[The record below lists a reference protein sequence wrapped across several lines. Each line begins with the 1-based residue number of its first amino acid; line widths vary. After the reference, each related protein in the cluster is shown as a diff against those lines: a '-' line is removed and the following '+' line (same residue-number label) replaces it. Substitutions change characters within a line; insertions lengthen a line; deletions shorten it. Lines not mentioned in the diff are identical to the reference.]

1 MKNNFQI
8 SETFYQNLRK
18 FISKRVS
25 EPKDVEDILHD
36 SLFKAQRRIDQL
48 NTNTKLTSWLYQ
60 IVRMSI
66 IDFYRQKGRTTEL
79 DDSIIANVYETKG
92 NHNAA
97 MGRCVKG
104 MINQLPEKYR
114 TALVLTELEG
124 ISQVALSEQL
134 GLSKSGAKSRVQRG
148 KQLLKFLL
156 LKCCDIHTDRRGNVV
171 DYQEKQQHSGT
182 CGCQSE

>member
-1 MKNNFQI
+1 MTNELQI
-8 SETFYQNLRK
+8 TDTFYKHLYN
-18 FISKRVS
+18 FIKKRIS

-36 SLFKAQRRIDQL
+36 SLFRAQRSIDQL

-66 IDFYRQKGRTTEL
+66 IDFYRRKDRLTEL
-79 DDSIIANVYETKG
+79 DDLIIAKEYETND

-97 MGRCVKG
+97 IGRCLKG

-114 TALVLTELEG
+114 TALELTELEG

-148 KQLLKFLL
+148 KQLLKSLF

-171 DYQEKQQHSGT
+171 DYQERHQPSRP
-182 CGCQSE
+182 CGCLSE